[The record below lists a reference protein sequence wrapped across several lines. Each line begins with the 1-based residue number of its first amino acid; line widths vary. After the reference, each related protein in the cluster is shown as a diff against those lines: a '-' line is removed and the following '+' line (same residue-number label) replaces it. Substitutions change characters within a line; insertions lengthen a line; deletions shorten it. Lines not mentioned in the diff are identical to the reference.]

1 MKPPRNPNG
10 NISPLAIIL
19 LIAMLALP
27 PLFFFGVLGEDR
39 QSIAPPVYDA
49 LIEAAP
55 GGKSGEPTQ
64 GMAVGPDGFGNVD
77 EAPLRIV
84 PSDGPQQK
92 RTPGISPDI
101 AAFLRGLVSIEK
113 AGGPAPGP
121 DGTVICTLEG
131 PPVWRGKAVLRG
143 GCLVLQVEGQ
153 PDRLI
158 AAPGMAVYRDDEG
171 YLALSTSPY
180 RAQDTIRA
188 GEPEGLFRG
197 IGCSAPHTVPAP
209 EALAKACRVTEAYN
223 LLGAGRKPLCSPE
236 EAVRLKRQRAAYEA
250 DAKRIR
256 NTHEG
261 CIADGGNAR
270 SCPPPVI
277 PPPFEIFDPPCREG
291 TGIQPSQRSSTQP

>member
-19 LIAMLALP
+19 LIGMLALP
-27 PLFFFGVLGEDR
+27 PLFFFGFLEPDR
-39 QSIAPPVYDA
+39 PNIAPPVYDA

-55 GGKSGEPTQ
+55 AGKTGEPTQ
-64 GMAVGPDGFGNVD
+64 GMALGPDGFGNVD

-84 PSDGPQQK
+84 AADGPQAE
-92 RTPGISPDI
+92 RTPGISPDV

-113 AGGPAPGP
+113 KGGPAPGP
-121 DGTVICTLEG
+121 DGTVTCTLES

-143 GCLVLQVEGQ
+143 GCLVLQVDGQ

-158 AAPGMAVYRDDEG
+158 AAPGMAVFRDDEG

-197 IGCSAPHTVPAP
+197 IGCSAPNTVPAP
-209 EALAKACRVTEAYN
+209 EAMAKACRVTEAYN
-223 LLGAGRKPLCSPE
+223 LLGVGRKPLCSPE
-236 EAVRLKRQRAAYEA
+236 EIMRLKRQRAAHKA
-250 DAKRIR
+250 DSQRIR
-256 NTHEG
+256 AAHES
-261 CIADGGNAR
+261 CIADGGNSR

-277 PPPFEIFDPPCREG
+277 PSPYEISDPPCRDSAG
-291 TGIQPSQRSSTQP
+291 P